1 MNTLWKSLVKRLR
14 EYLYLLV
21 TFPVALILF
30 VIVMAATSSNIFL
43 PLGILLMLGL
53 LTFMQWVAAFEV
65 KRTNRLL
72 KTDFAVVDNWF
83 SKPFFSWDG
92 AKERVT
98 SLRSWM
104 AIVYIFIAFGWS
116 IFSFVLVVVGIS
128 GLLAIL
134 TVAGVLAMS
143 TINKSFVIIDDGDR
157 FTGSI
162 STFPNSHVIR
172 LDFGNAPDSA
182 VISWNLSSYWSMGL
196 AAVIFI
202 AVLWLIPRNARV
214 MAKMVEGFLSGA
226 FLPEIQS
233 RLSQL
238 RSSKKVS
245 ERDVREAMDKEV
257 LQPQLSELSARE
269 REILGLMAQGKSN
282 AGIARSLYITEGSV
296 EKHIS
301 SILSKLDLPVEE
313 ESHRRVL
320 AVLKYLGID
329 G

>member
-30 VIVMAATSSNIFL
+30 VIVMAATSSNTFL

-157 FTGSI
+157 FTGSRGF
-162 STFPNSHVIR
+162 STRYDGPFDMRMDQRGATTASHVIESFSEAELHKMFEQYGEVTNSKTLAKHIATQR
-172 LDFGNAPDSA
+172 KHVKLNTVQDFKT
-182 VISWNLSSYWSMGL
+182 
-196 AAVIFI
+196 FI
-202 AVLWLIPRNARV
+202 APVVKGNPNKYW
-214 MAKMVEGFLSGA
+214 
-226 FLPEIQS
+226 
-233 RLSQL
+233 
-238 RSSKKVS
+238 
-245 ERDVREAMDKEV
+245 
-257 LQPQLSELSARE
+257 
-269 REILGLMAQGKSN
+269 AQVFQAHKDN
-282 AGIARSLYITEGSV
+282 N
-296 EKHIS
+296 
-301 SILSKLDLPVEE
+301 
-313 ESHRRVL
+313 
-320 AVLKYLGID
+320 
-329 G
+329 